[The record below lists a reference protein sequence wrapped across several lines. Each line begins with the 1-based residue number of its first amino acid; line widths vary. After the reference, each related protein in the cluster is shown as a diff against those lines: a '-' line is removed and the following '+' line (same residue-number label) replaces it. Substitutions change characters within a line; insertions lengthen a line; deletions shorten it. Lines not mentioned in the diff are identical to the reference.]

1 MTRDKQANSLHCGIL
16 QHLQPHGFRHRQP
29 MAAFLPAA
37 AQNIPATLRFHPG
50 PKAMRPNSLD
60 VAGLISSFHF
70 SLSYFILVF

>member
-1 MTRDKQANSLHCGIL
+1 
-16 QHLQPHGFRHRQP
+16 